1 MTVHVVLT
9 IITDDRPGVVET
21 LSAKLVKYEGN
32 WLESSMLSLAG
43 KFAGILLAEIPVA
56 EVDAFLA
63 DLNPLRDN
71 GFQIVAEVTEQRRL
85 PASAQYAQLDLVG
98 QDRAGIVRDVTQ
110 VLARHHVNVIE
121 LDTEVQS
128 ASMSGEDLFKA
139 RARLIIPN
147 ADVLDLL
154 QQELEALTD
163 ELMVEINA
171 VV

>member
-1 MTVHVVLT
+1 LQ
-9 IITDDRPGVVET
+9 R
-21 LSAKLVKYEGN
+21 
-32 WLESSMLSLAG
+32 
-43 KFAGILLAEIPVA
+43 
-56 EVDAFLA
+56 DAFLA
-63 DLNPLRDN
+63 ELKPLKDN
-71 GFQIVAEVTEQRRL
+71 GFQIVAEVTEQRSL